1 MGNKSVLKKQYIVEK
16 AAKVFAEKGFKAVTM
31 KDIVEACDISRGG
44 LYLYFK
50 DTKEIFE
57 AVLAKRENAGLA
69 VLKEATKDD
78 ASGDV
83 LLTYLNEKKK
93 DIIRKKDNL
102 EGAAFEYAFTMKAE
116 KKDSLLKKQYQEETK
131 ALEKLIAD
139 GVKKKWMVCDNPQA
153 AAKNI
158 ICTLEGLKVTTQAY
172 GLSADAF
179 DQAIEY
185 MLGSVGLTAK

>member
-1 MGNKSVLKKQYIVEK
+1 MGNKSIQKKQYIVEQ
-16 AAKVFAEKGFKAVTM
+16 AAKVFAQRGYKAVTM

-50 DTKEIFE
+50 DTTEVFE
-57 AVLAKRENAGLA
+57 AVLALKENTALA
-69 VLKEATKDD
+69 VLKAADGEP
-78 ASGDV
+78 GEV
-83 LLTYLNEKKK
+83 LLSYLNEKKK
-93 DIIRKKDNL
+93 EITKKKDNL
-102 EGAAFEYAFTMKAE
+102 EVAAFEYAFAMKAE

-153 AAKNI
+153 TAKNMM
-158 ICTLEGLKVTTQAY
+158 CTLEGLKVTAVSY
-172 GLSADAF
+172 SVSSDAF

-185 MLGSVGLTAK
+185 MLGSVGLTTK

>member
-1 MGNKSVLKKQYIVEK
+1 MGNKSIQKKQYIVEQ
-16 AAKVFAEKGFKAVTM
+16 AAKVFAQRGYKAVTM

-50 DTKEIFE
+50 DTTEVFE
-57 AVLAKRENAGLA
+57 AVLALKENTALA
-69 VLKEATKDD
+69 VLKTADGEP
-78 ASGDV
+78 GEV
-83 LLTYLNEKKK
+83 LLSYLNEKKK
-93 DIIRKKDNL
+93 EITKKKDNL
-102 EGAAFEYAFTMKAE
+102 EVAAFEYAFAMKTE

-153 AAKNI
+153 TAKNMM
-158 ICTLEGLKVTTQAY
+158 CTLEGLKVTAVSY
-172 GLSADAF
+172 SVSSDAF

-185 MLGSVGLTAK
+185 MLGSVGLTTK

>member
-1 MGNKSVLKKQYIVEK
+1 MGNKSIQKKQYIVEQ
-16 AAKVFAEKGFKAVTM
+16 AAKVFAQRGYKAVTM

-50 DTKEIFE
+50 DTTEVFE
-57 AVLAKRENAGLA
+57 AVLALKENTALA
-69 VLKEATKDD
+69 VLKTADGEP
-78 ASGDV
+78 GEV
-83 LLTYLNEKKK
+83 LLSYLNEKKK
-93 DIIRKKDNL
+93 EITKKKDTL
-102 EGAAFEYAFTMKAE
+102 EVAAFEYAFAMKTE

-153 AAKNI
+153 TAKNMM
-158 ICTLEGLKVTTQAY
+158 CTLEGLKVTAVSY
-172 GLSADAF
+172 SVSSDAF

-185 MLGSVGLTAK
+185 MLGSVGLTTK